1 MRVVSN
7 IPHKEFKITVFAWNH
22 KYLLKFEK
30 ENLEQ
35 TYKISEFDL
44 MGEDDIQEVLNNEDF
59 MNKVSI
65 RFKDMQEDLQQ
76 VLHAGY

>member
-7 IPHKEFKITVFAWNH
+7 IPHKEFKITVFSWNH

-44 MGEDDIQEVLNNEDF
+44 MGEDDVQEILNNEEF
-59 MNKVSI
+59 MNKVSQ
-65 RFKDMQEDLQQ
+65 RFNDMQDDLHQA
-76 VLHAGY
+76 LHAGY